1 MDRFYQNS
9 GVGSPP
15 PTSPSSGD
23 YPTAG
28 NPVTATPAT
37 RPGAYWFYMITES
50 LRNVVVGAGKTPDKD
65 NLNLLKEAIQQIVG
79 DETASKL
86 TPTATVSHFARTTAP
101 AGWVRLR
108 GGTIGSASSGASERA
123 HADTHDLFVL
133 LWNEFDN
140 TAAPVIGGRGA
151 SAEADWTA
159 NKRITLFDDRGLF
172 DRAFDDAAT
181 VNPAGTAIGGQQ
193 ADALQGFKVQV
204 PAATPAAYSGGGVGG
219 TYMNLTADKAPIS
232 DGTNGTPRIA
242 NETRPKSRTYLKCI
256 KL

>member
-1 MDRFYQNS
+1 
-9 GVGSPP
+9 
-15 PTSPSSGD
+15 
-23 YPTAG
+23 
-28 NPVTATPAT
+28 
-37 RPGAYWFYMITES
+37 MITES
-50 LRNVVVGAGKTPDKD
+50 LRNVIVGAGKAPDKD
-65 NLNLLKEAIQQIVG
+65 NLNLLKEAIQKIVA

-86 TPTATVSHFARTTAP
+86 TPVGVVAHFARATAP
-101 AGWVRLR
+101 AGWVRLH

-193 ADALQGFKVQV
+193 ADALQGFKIVGSA
-204 PAATPAAYSGGGVGG
+204 PATRIVGG
-219 TYMNLTADKAPIS
+219 KDITQISLSSPADLLPVS